1 MAASLIPDPV
11 ISTTST
17 CAPERTR
24 GEHVF
29 KIEGYSVCK
38 GFGVGK
44 FIRSATFSVGGHD
57 WCVRYYPD
65 GVTEAYRD
73 YVSVYLELMNRD
85 VEVLAL
91 CHLTLVQQ
99 ATGSPAQFASPKLMA
114 PVLLSSSI
122 GSITWSW
129 GYATFATRSDLEA
142 SSHWYIP
149 DDVLLIKCELTV
161 IKPKVAQMSMT
172 TRNFHIQ
179 VPPSDLSDNLRS
191 LLEEGEGSDVSFKV
205 KDEVFTAHKIVLAM
219 RSPVFK
225 AELYG
230 PMRDK
235 FEQSITIKDM
245 EPAVFK
251 ALLRFIYSDELPP
264 MDDLNDDDK
273 QEMVKHL
280 LVATDRYGVE
290 RMKLMCE
297 RKLCKFLEA
306 NNVATTLAL
315 ADQHHCSKL
324 KDACI
329 GFINS
334 LDRVDDVMT
343 STGYQHLK
351 RACPSVFVGMWEK
364 AAKIRKLQ

>member
-161 IKPKVAQMSMT
+161 IKPKKVEGMLRKMNLSEAEKKGVKVGWRRSMQKQKEDADLKAMGKLMSDKPGYTGGMEVVLGKAWCPMK
-172 TRNFHIQ
+172 R
-179 VPPSDLSDNLRS
+179 
-191 LLEEGEGSDVSFKV
+191 LEV
-205 KDEVFTAHKIVLAM
+205 KDMGENRFLFVFQEEM
-219 RSPVFK
+219 GRRK
-225 AELYG
+225 AVENG
-230 PMRDK
+230 P
-235 FEQSITIKDM
+235 
-245 EPAVFK
+245 
-251 ALLRFIYSDELPP
+251 
-264 MDDLNDDDK
+264 
-273 QEMVKHL
+273 
-280 LVATDRYGVE
+280 
-290 RMKLMCE
+290 
-297 RKLCKFLEA
+297 
-306 NNVATTLAL
+306 
-315 ADQHHCSKL
+315 
-324 KDACI
+324 
-329 GFINS
+329 
-334 LDRVDDVMT
+334 
-343 STGYQHLK
+343 
-351 RACPSVFVGMWEK
+351 
-364 AAKIRKLQ
+364 